1 MSVKVDFS
9 KRPDDAVITTDKK
22 WVGRSVPRFEDTR
35 RLTGRARYVP
45 NLQMRGMLHAA
56 ILRSPH
62 AHARI
67 RRIDTSR
74 AKAMPGVVEVLTGR
88 EAAEFS
94 DPVPPQL
101 EAPFVKFTRAHAMA
115 IDKVVYHGEP
125 VAAVAAEDPYVAED
139 ALEAI
144 EVEYEELR
152 PVLTIDEARAPDAP
166 LVYDSWGDNLN
177 LHWNNAIGDV
187 DGALAAAAAVVVE
200 EELRH
205 DRCTGTPMETRGV
218 LASYDPLSQELI
230 AYMSTQFP
238 HTARS
243 MLAQVVRIPEHRIR
257 IIAPDVGGGF
267 GNKLGIDAEAVPCLL
282 TIKTGRP
289 VKWIETRSEQLLT
302 CSHARDYRWRLKAGF
317 TAEGKF
323 TALDG
328 RLAVDVGCDGSERA
342 SGVGQ
347 CLVASHYLPGAYRI
361 PTFRIDTRGVVTNK
375 APTGAY
381 RGFGKD
387 IACYA
392 IERLMNLAA
401 RRLGISPEEIRRRN
415 FIQAEELP
423 YEQIT
428 GPVYDSGDYPRL
440 LEMTEELVDVP
451 AFRERQEKAR
461 ADGRYLGFG
470 FSSMLEPS
478 GAAVPGLANGG
489 YESGVVRVN
498 PDGSVTLQTGLQ
510 DIGQGVETTLAQVVA
525 DQLTVSPNDVKVVY
539 GDTDGVPYGMGPWS
553 SRGAS
558 YGVSA
563 AASAA
568 GKVREQ
574 ILRIAA
580 HLLEANVDDLELA
593 DGTVQ
598 LAGVPEKK
606 LTFGEIARAVY
617 QFPGPYLSI
626 PEGEEPILEA
636 RTFWMSPVV
645 RWVPDENH
653 TFSLY
658 TTHPSACFGA
668 IVEVDPETGRV
679 TLERMAITHDC
690 GTIINP
696 IIVDGQVAGGTA
708 QGIGAALGEQLTYD
722 EKGNLLN
729 LGFRDYLVPTAG
741 DLPAFEIQHIES
753 PSPFT
758 PLGTK
763 GTGESGAIGALPA
776 VVNAVEDA
784 LSPFGVTLRD
794 VPLSPERLLRL
805 VRDSGVKPVARRG
818 Q

>member
-1 MSVKVDFS
+1 MTMEVDFS
-9 KRPDDAVITTDKK
+9 KRPDDAVITTGKN
-22 WVGRSVPRFEDTR
+22 WVGRGMARFEDMR
-35 RLTGRARYVP
+35 RLTGRGRYVP
-45 NLQMRGMLHAA
+45 NLQVRSMLHAA
-56 ILRSPH
+56 VLRSPH

-67 RRIDTSR
+67 TRIDTSR
-74 AKAMPGVVEVLTGR
+74 AKAMPGVVEVLTGP

-101 EAPFVKFTRAHAMA
+101 EAPFAKFTKAYAMA
-115 IDKVVYHGEP
+115 VGKVVYQGEP
-125 VAAVAAEDPYVAED
+125 VAAVAAEDPYTAED
-139 ALEAI
+139 ALDAI
-144 EVEYEELR
+144 EVEYEEL
-152 PVLTIDEARAPDAP
+152 PLVLTIDQAQATGAP
-166 LVYDSWGDNLN
+166 LLYEGWGDNLN
-177 LHWNNAIGDV
+177 LHWANEIGDV
-187 DGALAAAAAVVVE
+187 DRALAGSAVVVE

-218 LASYDPLSQELI
+218 LAVYHPLSKELT

-243 MLAQVVRIPEHRIR
+243 LLAQVIRIPEHKIR

-267 GNKLGIDAEAVPCLL
+267 GNKLGIDAETVPCLL
-282 TIKTGRP
+282 SIRTGRP

-302 CSHARDYRWRLKAGF
+302 CSHARDYRWRLRAGF
-317 TAEGKF
+317 TAGGRF

-328 RLAVDVGCDGSERA
+328 QLAVDVGCDGTERA

-415 FIQAEELP
+415 FIQPEELP

-440 LEMTEELVDVP
+440 LEMTEQLLDVP
-451 AFRERQEKAR
+451 TFRERQEKAR
-461 ADGRYLGFG
+461 AEGRYLGFG

-478 GAAVPGLANGG
+478 GAAVPGLVNGG
-489 YESGVVRVN
+489 YESGVVRIN

-525 DQLTVSPNDVKVVY
+525 DQLTVSPEDVKVVY

-580 HLLEANVDDLELA
+580 HMLEANVEELKLA

-598 LAGVPEKK
+598 VAGMPEKS
-606 LTFGEIARAVY
+606 LTLGKIARAVY

-626 PEGEEPILEA
+626 PDGEHPILEG
-636 RTFWMSPVV
+636 RTFWTSPVV
-645 RWVPDENH
+645 RWVPDANH

-668 IVEVDPETGRV
+668 IVDVDAETGKVR
-679 TLERMAITHDC
+679 LERMAITHDC

-696 IIVDGQVAGGTA
+696 VIVDGQVAGGTA
-708 QGIGAALGEQLTYD
+708 QGIGAALGEQLIYD

-729 LGFRDYLVPTAG
+729 RGFRDYLVPTAG

-794 VPLSPERLLRL
+794 VPLSPERVLRL
-805 VRDSGVKPVARRG
+805 IRDSGAEPVVRDR

>member
-1 MSVKVDFS
+1 VTVKVDFS
-9 KRPDDAVITTDKK
+9 KRPDDAVITTEKN
-22 WVGRSVPRFEDTR
+22 WVGRSVPRFEDAR
-35 RLTGRARYVP
+35 RLTGQGRYVP
-45 NLQMRGMLHAA
+45 NLQMKGMLHAA
-56 ILRSPH
+56 VLRSPH

-101 EAPFVKFTRAHAMA
+101 DGPFAKFTRAHAMA

-125 VAAVAAEDPYVAED
+125 VAAVAAEDPYLAED

-144 EVEYEELR
+144 EVEYEELP
-152 PVLTIDEARAPDAP
+152 PVLTIDEAQAPGAP
-166 LVYDSWGDNLN
+166 LLYESWGDNLN

-187 DGALAAAAAVVVE
+187 DGALAGSAVVIE

-218 LASYDPLSQELI
+218 LASYDPLSKELT
-230 AYMSTQFP
+230 AYMSTQFA

-243 MLAQVVRIPEHRIR
+243 MLAQSIRIPEHKIR

-267 GNKLGIDAEAVPCLL
+267 GNKLCVDAETVPCLL
-282 TIKTGRP
+282 TMRTGRP

-302 CSHARDYRWRLKAGF
+302 CSHARDYRWQLKAGF
-317 TAEGKF
+317 TADGKI

-347 CLVASHYLPGAYRI
+347 CLVASHYLPGAYHI
-361 PTFRIDTRGVVTNK
+361 PAFRIDTRGVVTNK
-375 APTGAY
+375 APSGAY

-401 RRLGISPEEIRRRN
+401 RQFDISPEEIRRRN
-415 FIQAEELP
+415 FIQPEEFP
-423 YEQIT
+423 YAQIT

-440 LEMTEELVDVP
+440 LEMTEELIDVP
-451 AFRERQEKAR
+451 AFRERQKRAR
-461 ADGRYLGFG
+461 AEGRYLGFG

-478 GAAVPGLANGG
+478 GAAVPGLVNGG

-498 PDGSVTLQTGLQ
+498 PDGSVSLQTGLQ

-525 DQLTVSPNDVKVVY
+525 DQLTVTPNDVKVIY

-568 GKVREQ
+568 GKVREK

-580 HLLEANVDDLELA
+580 HLLEANVKDLQLK
-593 DGTVQ
+593 DGTVY
-598 LAGVPEKK
+598 LAGDPGKK
-606 LTFGEIARAVY
+606 LTFGEIARTVY
-617 QFPGPYLSI
+617 QFPGPYTSI
-626 PEGEEPILEA
+626 PDGEEPILEA

-645 RWVPDENH
+645 RWVPDKNH
-653 TFSLY
+653 TLSMY

-668 IVEVDPETGRV
+668 IVEVDPETGRI
-679 TLERMAITHDC
+679 TLERMVITHDC
-690 GTIINP
+690 GTVINP
-696 IIVDGQVAGGTA
+696 IIVDGQVAGGAA
-708 QGIGAALGEQLTYD
+708 QGIGAALGEELRYD
-722 EKGNLLN
+722 AKGHLLN
-729 LGFRDYLVPTAG
+729 VGFREYLVPTAG
-741 DLPAFEIQHIES
+741 DLPTFEIQHLES

-763 GTGESGAIGALPA
+763 GTGESGAIGTLPA

-784 LSPFGVTLRD
+784 LGPFGVTLRD
-794 VPLSPERLLRL
+794 VPLSPERVLRL
-805 VRDSGVKPVARRG
+805 IKESGVAPVTRRR